1 MRVARVSGTSDSP
14 SCAFQFLVHQQVS
27 YRVPFNTLEPT
38 LVVQS
43 LAEEDLRRTWEADW
57 HCRECPLRANIKVR
71 GQVGE
76 CICRTARC
84 AILRPSKNPDRFL
97 SGPDEDPDYQ
107 ELGFSKN
114 CVSLEI
120 SGLELT
126 DPSFCDL
133 PGTLLPLFPI
143 RPELNVFGK
152 GLIASVGQGG
162 KTSDIDLCTSQA
174 PIFRGREFPLS
185 RCGTCRPRACAEDV
199 QGQALASHCEPK
211 SAHVPSRT
219 CWLLRAWFSVNHLYR
234 NLSAFRIFYHLRRGT
249 QKSTHPTYSLPTC
262 GYSRHQEQ

>member
-1 MRVARVSGTSDSP
+1 MGTVEN
-14 SCAFQFLVHQQVS
+14 A
-27 YRVPFNTLEPT
+27 PFEPI
-38 LVVQS
+38 
-43 LAEEDLRRTWEADW
+43 
-57 HCRECPLRANIKVR
+57 IKVR

-76 CICRTARC
+76 CICR

-114 CVSLEI
+114 RVSLEI

-126 DPSFCDL
+126 DPSFRDL
-133 PGTLLPLFPI
+133 PGTLLPLFPV
-143 RPELNVFGK
+143 RLEPNVFGK

-162 KTSDIDLCTSQA
+162 NTSDIDLCTSQA

-199 QGQALASHCEPK
+199 QR
-211 SAHVPSRT
+211 SRT
-219 CWLLRAWFSVNHLYR
+219 SSSKSLRTQISSRSFTNLLAPSCAV
-234 NLSAFRIFYHLRRGT
+234 LSKSLVSKPLSISPILPSSSGYPEIYASDLLVPPTRG
-249 QKSTHPTYSLPTC
+249 SSW
-262 GYSRHQEQ
+262 HQEQ